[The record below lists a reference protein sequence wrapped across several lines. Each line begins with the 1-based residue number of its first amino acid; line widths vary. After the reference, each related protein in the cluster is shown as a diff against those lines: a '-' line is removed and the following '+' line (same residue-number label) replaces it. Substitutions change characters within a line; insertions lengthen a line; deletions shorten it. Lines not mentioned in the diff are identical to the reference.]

1 MFILLE
7 IAQDMH
13 VYRLNDKKA
22 LLWLQKKVYQLVP
35 KFDSIKLLKSSI
47 TEDLSKVSTE
57 QEKKGKYDNKSE
69 YAVFSF
75 FGRGHQRLSRL
86 MGIQI

>member
-1 MFILLE
+1 
-7 IAQDMH
+7 MH

-22 LLWLQKKVYQLVP
+22 LLWLQKKVDQLVP

-57 QEKKGKYDNKSE
+57 QEKQGKYDNRSE
-69 YAVFSF
+69 YAVFFWGGASKIIEINKYP
-75 FGRGHQRLSRL
+75 SI
-86 MGIQI
+86 M